1 MTYCAALTL
10 QDGMIFA
17 SDTRTNAGIDYVAS
31 VRKMTVFSRA
41 QERVICIVNAGNLAH
56 TQGVINLLESA
67 SKDPDNPRTL
77 LNVSSMYDAA
87 LLVGEA
93 VRVMQARDG
102 EALKRQNID
111 CSGSFLIGGQIRGEK
126 QRLFHVYPQGNFIEA
141 TVDTPFLQI
150 GESKYGK
157 PILDRVIKHT
167 TALADAAKCVMISFD
182 STIRSNLSVG
192 LPIDVLIYHRDQFTI
207 GAQHRI
213 TEDDP
218 YYQEIHRYW
227 GEGIR
232 EVFSKLPH
240 PPMVKPNQANE

>member
-10 QDGMIFA
+10 QEGMIFA

-31 VRKMTVFSRA
+31 VRKMTVFSRE

-67 SKDPDNPRTL
+67 TKDPDNSRNL
-77 LNVSSMYDAA
+77 LTVTSMYDAA

-93 VRVMQARDG
+93 IRVMQARDG
-102 EALKRQNID
+102 EALKQQHID

-157 PILDRVIKHT
+157 PILDRVIKHAT
-167 TALADAAKCVMISFD
+167 PLADAAKCVMISFD

-192 LPIDVLIYHRDQFTI
+192 LPIDVLIYHRDQFTV
-207 GAQHRI
+207 GVQHRI
-213 TEDDP
+213 TEHDP
-218 YYQEIHRYW
+218 YYQKIHHYW

-232 EVFSKLPH
+232 EVFSKLPD
-240 PPMVKPNQANE
+240 PQW